1 MRAKDKKI
9 IFLIAVLLAVSF
21 LIYWLGTAI
30 KGEDIADFI
39 EETGFWAPVVFI
51 ILTAFTYIVAP
62 ISGIPLWFAGYL
74 LFGSKFQ
81 IYTYLAAIL
90 GATANFW
97 IARRWGRRWVTRLV
111 GAKNMEKVDG
121 FAVEHGIKSL
131 ILLRFFAGSFH
142 DFISY
147 AYGLTNI
154 KFTPY
159 ILISAL
165 GGIPWLLLWQ
175 LYLFKMIDDF
185 QDFAVWSGITFIPL
199 IIVSAIFLKKI
210 MKPR

>member
-1 MRAKDKKI
+1 MRTNGKKI
-9 IFLIAVLLAVSF
+9 IFLIAVLLAVSL
-21 LIYWLGTAI
+21 LIYRLGTAI
-30 KGEDIADFI
+30 KSEDIAGFV
-39 EETGFWAPVVFI
+39 EETGFWAPVVFV
-51 ILTAFTYIVAP
+51 ILTASTYIIAP
-62 ISGIPLWFAGYL
+62 ISGTPLWFAGYL
-74 LFGSKFQ
+74 LFGSNFQ
-81 IYTYLAAIL
+81 VYTYLAAIL

-97 IARRWGRRWVTRLV
+97 IARRWGREWVTKLV

-121 FAVEHGIKSL
+121 FAVEHGVKSL

-147 AYGLTNI
+147 AYGLTKM

-159 ILISAL
+159 ILISTLA
-165 GGIPWLLLWQ
+165 GIPWLLLWQ

-199 IIVSAIFLKKI
+199 IIVSAIFLKKFTEQ
-210 MKPR
+210 R